1 MDILK
6 FKRSKSVD
14 IFEFFDNYLKKK
26 KILFLFT
33 RFTKNFLIK
42 ELHLKKK
49 KQKKKTD
56 IAGYSLKARKRK

>member
-49 KQKKKTD
+49 NKKKTD

>member
-26 KILFLFT
+26 KFCSYLLALQKTFWLRNYIW
-33 RFTKNFLIK
+33 
-42 ELHLKKK
+42 KKK
-49 KQKKKTD
+49 TKKKTD